1 MRGDGGFAVLPP
13 SVHASGRHYTWDLA
27 PDETH
32 LAEVPAWLLERMR
45 GGDRNGK
52 APPIPDE
59 IPEGQRNTTLASLA
73 GSMRRRRA
81 SEATIV
87 AALRAENEGRCCPP
101 LDDAEVL
108 QIAKSIS
115 KYPPPS
121 VNAPPARAHAP
132 PRG

>member
-1 MRGDGGFAVLPP
+1 MAAGA
-13 SVHASGRHYTWDLA
+13 HAR
-27 PDETH
+27 
-32 LAEVPAWLLERMR
+32 RR
-45 GGDRNGK
+45 RNGK

-87 AALRAENEGRCCPP
+87 AALRAENEERCCPP

-108 QIAKSIS
+108 QIANRSE
-115 KYPPPS
+115 
-121 VNAPPARAHAP
+121 VPAAVP
-132 PRG
+132 